1 MLLMVME
8 GSVAA
13 TRTAAALHS
22 ALNLLTTSASTSTLD
37 QQVLF
42 LRPKS
47 SLATNGANC
56 FEFLP
61 ESSSLAFVTPHPE
74 SLLERIGIKYLDV
87 DDIFPILLN
96 LHLLPELKCVVVD
109 DLDSLVSTWAKKKL
123 CVALTL
129 SLPKVDRVIVTLESS
144 SSTSS
149 RPLLPAFA
157 NRVVFKL

>member
-22 ALNLLTTSASTSTLD
+22 ALNLVNASSASLE

-47 SLATNGANC
+47 SLAAANC
-56 FEFLP
+56 FEFLGEPSLPSNAHP
-61 ESSSLAFVTPHPE
+61 ESS
-74 SLLERIGIKYLDV
+74 LERIGIKYLDV
-87 DDIFPILLN
+87 DDIFPLLLN

-129 SLPKVDRVIVTLESS
+129 SLPTVDRVILTLESS
-144 SSTSS
+144 CTTTSS